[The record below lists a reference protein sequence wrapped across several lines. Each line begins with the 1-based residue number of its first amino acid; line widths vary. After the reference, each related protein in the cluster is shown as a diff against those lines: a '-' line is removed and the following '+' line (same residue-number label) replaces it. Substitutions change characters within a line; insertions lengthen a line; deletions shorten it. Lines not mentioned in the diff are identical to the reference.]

1 MIILP
6 DPLRRALI
14 DIAVAALPHECCG
27 LLVGRTVDGSTT
39 VIDRIT
45 PSRNVTLGAPAS
57 SFEIDPQLRLSLMRS
72 LRGSG
77 ETIVGH
83 YHSHPRTTAEP
94 SARDLSRV
102 YEPDLVW
109 LIIGLGSGSRPDLR
123 AWRYDQGAAGFAP
136 LPIADTTAT
145 RPPMTAHDQEPGAEP
160 PCRRS

>member
-14 DIAVAALPHECCG
+14 DAAVAARPHECCG
-27 LLVGRTVDGSTT
+27 LLVGRPGAEAPPVVARSAPRRT
-39 VIDRIT
+39 R
-45 PSRNVTLGAPAS
+45 TLGAPGAA
-57 SFEIDPQLRLSLMRS
+57 FEIDPQLRLSLMRS
-72 LRGSG
+72 LRGSR
-77 ETIVGH
+77 EAIIGH

-109 LIIGLGSGSRPDLR
+109 LIIGLGSGSGPDLR
-123 AWRYDQGAAGFAP
+123 AWRYDQEAAGFAP
-136 LPIADTTAT
+136 LPIASAAPTK
-145 RPPMTAHDQEPGAEP
+145 PPMTAHDQKPGAEP

>member
-6 DPLRRALI
+6 DPLRHALI
-14 DIAVAALPHECCG
+14 EAAVAAEPNECCG
-27 LLVGRTVDGSTT
+27 LLVGRTVDDTTT
-39 VIDRIT
+39 VIDRIA
-45 PSRNVTLGAPAS
+45 PSRNVTLGTPAS
-57 SFEIDPQLRLSLMRS
+57 SFEIDPQVRFSVMRS

-77 ETIVGH
+77 EAIIGH
-83 YHSHPRTTAEP
+83 YHSHPRTTAQP

-109 LIIGLGSGSRPDLR
+109 LIIGLAGGSRAEIR

-136 LPIADTTAT
+136 LPIANTTAT
-145 RPPMTAHDQEPGAEP
+145 RPPMTAHDQKPGAEP